1 MWGHSFRDRMAEQKL
16 FRGRAIFMAV
26 FIFALLCVL
35 AGRMAYLQV
44 VLHDKYQDLSENNR
58 IQLRPIAPNRG
69 LIYDRNGVLLAE
81 NIPSYSLTLVKER
94 VNNIDETLA
103 YLKTLIDISERDEKQ
118 FRKRL
123 KQNRRPYQAIAIK
136 HKLDEKE
143 IAQVLVN
150 RFYLPGI
157 DVEARLVRHY
167 PEGDT
172 SVHALGYVGRINEKE
187 EEKLDKKQYSAT
199 KHIGKLGIERHYEKE
214 LHGQVGYQKVET
226 NARGRILRVIEQLD
240 PIPGKDLVL
249 NLDQRLQN
257 AAAKAMEGY
266 RGAVVAIDV
275 ATGGILTQY
284 SNPSYNPNDF
294 VTGISHAKYS
304 DLRNDPDLPLFNRA
318 IRGQYPPGSTL
329 KPFLGLAFLEA
340 KAVTWEDE
348 IEDNGWYRLENDE
361 RYYRDWK
368 RTGHGTVDLHD
379 AMMESCDTYF
389 YSAAF
394 KTTVDKISPFL
405 AQFGFGRNMTLDV
418 PNALP
423 GLLPDRE
430 WKKRKRRRSWY
441 AGDTLN
447 LGIGQGFMLATPM
460 QLATATAVLAA
471 KGKWHTP
478 RLMASI
484 GDQTSDSILASE
496 PELESKKLPDVVLSD
511 DEDWRKM
518 FDSMEA
524 VITGPRGTAR
534 ALKRDL
540 TFTIAGKTG
549 TAQVVSIAQHEE
561 YDSEALAERNRD
573 HALFVAFA
581 PVENPSIAIAVIVE
595 NGESAGRTAGP
606 IAKEVIQEYLLGAQG

>member
-1 MWGHSFRDRMAEQKL
+1 MAEQRL
-16 FRGRAIFMAV
+16 FRSRAIFMTI
-26 FIFALLCVL
+26 FIFALLCIL
-35 AGRMAYLQV
+35 GIRIAFLQIV
-44 VLHDKYQDLSENNR
+44 EHQKYQDLSENNR

-81 NIPSYSLTLVKER
+81 NIPSHSLTLVKER
-94 VNNIDETLA
+94 VKNIDETLA
-103 YLKTLIDISERDEKQ
+103 YLRTLITISERDEEQ

-123 KQNRRPYQAIAIK
+123 KFNRRPYEPVIIK
-136 HKLDEKE
+136 YKLSEEE
-143 IAQVLVN
+143 IAKVMVN

-167 PEGDT
+167 PEGEI

-187 EEKLDKKQYSAT
+187 VQRLDKKQYSAS
-199 KHIGKLGIERHYEKE
+199 KHIGKLGIERRYESE

-226 NARGRILRVIEQLD
+226 NVRGRILRVIEQQD
-240 PIPGKDLVL
+240 PIPGKNLVL
-249 NLDQRLQN
+249 HLDQRLQK
-257 AAAKAMEGY
+257 ASAKAMEGY

-275 ATGGILTQY
+275 ATGGILAQY
-284 SNPSYNPNDF
+284 SNPSYDPNSF
-294 VTGISHAKYS
+294 VTGISHNEYS
-304 DLRNDPDLPLFNRA
+304 GLRNNPDLPLFNRA

-329 KPFLGLAFLEA
+329 KPFLGLSFLEA
-340 KAVTWEDE
+340 NAVTWQHQIKDE
-348 IEDNGWYRLENDE
+348 GWYRLENDE

-368 RTGHGTVDLHD
+368 RTGHGRVDLHD

-389 YSAAF
+389 YDAAF

-405 AQFGFGRNMTLDV
+405 AKFGFGRNMTLDV

-430 WKKRKRRRSWY
+430 WKKSKRRRSWY

-460 QLATATAVLAA
+460 QLATATAMLAA

-478 RLMASI
+478 RLMESI
-484 GDQTSDSILASE
+484 GGESE
-496 PELESKKLPDVVLSD
+496 VKDMKGLDNIELKDPK
-511 DEDWRKM
+511 DWDKM
-518 FDSMEA
+518 FKAMAA

-534 ALKRDL
+534 GLRRNL
-540 TFTIAGKTG
+540 NFTMAAKTG

-581 PVENPSIAIAVIVE
+581 PVENPAIAIAVIIE

-606 IAKEVIQEYLLGAQG
+606 IAKAVMQEYLLGAQG